1 MALVDY
7 SDVQGLVRYGYG
19 RMTEACFLLLRIDDP
34 IAARSWLKTAPV
46 TTAVERKPPPEKA
59 LQVAFTCDGL
69 QALQIPPE
77 IIQQF
82 SPEFMSGM
90 AGEESRSRR
99 LGDVGANAPS
109 RWQWGSAEKLPHVL
123 VLLYAEPGK
132 LEAWKQ
138 TVQGDSWDHAFS
150 VLDCL
155 EAERSSDTEPFGF
168 KDGISQPTIDW
179 DGERKP
185 DKSERLEYSNLVTL
199 GEFLLG
205 YPNEYGKYS
214 TRPLVNRGDDRTAE
228 LLPAE
233 EDPDKR
239 DLGRNGCYLV
249 FRQLAQDV
257 SGFWKFL
264 DEQAKGNPDQRAKL
278 AEAMVGRKMNGE
290 ALVPLSDRQIEGLD
304 PDAKDN
310 MRLNQFTYESDS
322 DGARCP
328 LGAHIRRANPR
339 NGDLP
344 YGTSGLLS
352 RLIRTLGFGRKGIR
366 DDMVSS
372 TRFHRMLRRGR
383 AYGATPLQER
393 DFQSG
398 QADNRDRGL
407 YFICLN
413 ANIGRQFEFVQ
424 NAWIMGSKFDGLSE
438 ESDPLL
444 GNRLPFPGCPETS
457 TFSIPQP
464 DGVRRRIT
472 GLPQFVTVRGGAY
485 FFLPSI
491 RALWYMATIGD

>member
-1 MALVDY
+1 MIEQRSCY
-7 SDVQGLVRYGYG
+7 R
-19 RMTEACFLLLRIDDP
+19 RKRI
-34 IAARSWLKTAPV
+34 LTK
-46 TTAVERKPPPEKA
+46 
-59 LQVAFTCDGL
+59 
-69 QALQIPPE
+69 E
-77 IIQQF
+77 I
-82 SPEFMSGM
+82 
-90 AGEESRSRR
+90 
-99 LGDVGANAPS
+99 
-109 RWQWGSAEKLPHVL
+109 W
-123 VLLYAEPGK
+123 
-132 LEAWKQ
+132 
-138 TVQGDSWDHAFS
+138 
-150 VLDCL
+150 
-155 EAERSSDTEPFGF
+155 
-168 KDGISQPTIDW
+168 
-179 DGERKP
+179 
-185 DKSERLEYSNLVTL
+185 
-199 GEFLLG
+199 
-205 YPNEYGKYS
+205 
-214 TRPLVNRGDDRTAE
+214 
-228 LLPAE
+228 
-233 EDPDKR
+233 
-239 DLGRNGCYLV
+239 RNGCYLV

-290 ALVPLSDRQIEGLD
+290 ALVPLSDRQIDGLD

-310 MRLNQFTYESDS
+310 IRLNQFTYESDS

-372 TRFHRMLRRGR
+372 TRFHRILRRGR
-383 AYGATPLQER
+383 AYGAAPSQKR

-398 QADNRDRGL
+398 QADNQERGL

-424 NAWIMGSKFDGLSE
+424 NAWIMGSKFDGLSD

-444 GNRLPFPGCPETS
+444 GNRLSFPGCPETS

-491 RALWYMATIGD
+491 RALSYIAAR

>member
-7 SDVQGLVRYGYG
+7 GNVQGLVRYGYG

-34 IAARSWLKTAPV
+34 VAARSWLRTAPV
-46 TTAVERKPPPEKA
+46 TTAVESKPPPETA
-59 LQVAFTCDGL
+59 LQVAFTYEGL
-69 QALQIPPE
+69 ETMKIPQE
-77 IIQQF
+77 VIQQF

-109 RWQWGSAEKLPHVL
+109 RWQWGSAEKIPHVL
-123 VLLYAEPGK
+123 LLLYADPGK
-132 LEAWKQ
+132 LESWKQ
-138 TVQGDSWDHAFS
+138 TVQVDSWDHAFT

-155 EAERSSDTEPFGF
+155 EAESLSDTEPFGF

-179 DGERKP
+179 DGARKP
-185 DKSERLEYSNLVTL
+185 DKNERLEYSNLVTL

-214 TRPLVNRGDDRTAE
+214 TRPLVSRGDDRTAG

-239 DLGRNGCYLV
+239 DFGRDGCYLV

-264 DEQAKGNPDQRAKL
+264 DEQAKDNPDQHTL
-278 AEAMVGRKMNGE
+278 AERMVGRKMNGE
-290 ALVPLSDRQIEGLD
+290 PLVPLSDREIEGLE
-304 PDAKDN
+304 PDARDN
-310 MRLNQFTYESDS
+310 IRLNQFTYERDG

-366 DDMVSS
+366 DDIVSS
-372 TRFHRMLRRGR
+372 TRFHRILRRGR
-383 AYGATPLQER
+383 AYGIASLPEL

-398 QADNRDRGL
+398 QVYKPERGL

-444 GNRLPFPGCPETS
+444 GNRLPLPGCPETD
-457 TFSIPQP
+457 TFSIPP
-464 DGVRRRIT
+464 PAGVRRRIT
-472 GLPQFVTVRGGAY
+472 GMPQFVTVRGGAY

-491 RALWYMATIGD
+491 RALWYMTSLGE

>member
-1 MALVDY
+1 MAQVDY

-19 RMTEACFLLLRIDDP
+19 RMTEACFFLLRIDNLS
-34 IAARSWLKTAPV
+34 AARSWLKTAPV
-46 TTAVERKPPPEKA
+46 STAVEVRPPPETA
-59 LQVAFTCDGL
+59 LQVAFTFEGL
-69 QALQIPPE
+69 QALEVPKE
-77 IIQQF
+77 VIQQF
-82 SPEFMSGM
+82 SPEFISGM

-99 LGDVGANAPS
+99 LGDAEANAAS
-109 RWQWGSAEKLPHVL
+109 KWRWGTGEKMPHLL
-123 VLLYAEPGK
+123 VLLYANPGK
-132 LEAWKQ
+132 LESWKQ
-138 TVQGDSWDHAFS
+138 AAKGRFWDQAFT

-155 EAERSSDTEPFGF
+155 EAERLSDTEPFGF
-168 KDGISQPTIDW
+168 RDGISQPAIDW
-179 DGERKP
+179 DGARKSGP
-185 DKSERLEYSNLVTL
+185 GERLEYSNLVKL

-214 TRPLVNRGDDRTAE
+214 ARPLVPRGDDRTAG

-233 EDPDKR
+233 EEPDKR

-264 DEQAKGNPDQRAKL
+264 NEQAKGDPDRRTKL
-278 AEAMVGRKMNGE
+278 GEIMVGRKMNGE
-290 ALVPLSDRQIEGLD
+290 PLVPLSDQQIEGLEA
-304 PDAKDN
+304 DAEDDI
-310 MRLNQFTYESDS
+310 RLNQFTYESDG
-322 DGARCP
+322 DGIRCP

-352 RLIRTLGFGRKGIR
+352 RLIRTLGFGRKSVR
-366 DDMVSS
+366 DDLVSS
-372 TRFHRMLRRGR
+372 TRFHRILRRGR
-383 AYGATPLQER
+383 AYGTTSSQE
-393 DFQSG
+393 
-398 QADNRDRGL
+398 RGL

-413 ANIGRQFEFVQ
+413 ANIGRQFEFIQ

-444 GNRLPFPGCPETS
+444 GNRLPLPGCPVMD
-457 TFSIPQP
+457 TFSVPQR
-464 DGVRRRIT
+464 DGLRRRIS

-491 RALWYMATIGD
+491 RALWYVANLGD